1 MLYRAARGWAILLAT
16 GSLLFPASA
25 GTHGPARTVA
35 LAQAPA
41 PSGDAYPIKL
51 TRPVRAGQR
60 YQYTADATVVQSMT
74 ANISG
79 QTRTINPR
87 SLAVHLEA
95 VEHIMAVNA
104 LGEPTEALYAVEKCT
119 VREGKKVRNVLQPGV
134 NVTAEAGK
142 WKPRLNVDRGT
153 LTIQD
158 EILLRAVIALPSA
171 DNVSDDQC
179 YGTEKPQKVGGEWPA
194 RADAV
199 ARSYSAAG
207 VAVKKANVSGS
218 VKLKDV
224 TTLDGVPCLRVQ
236 GRAVIN
242 HFVPP
247 DNDLPPDMRITDSD
261 VEYKFTKVLPV
272 DPAGACL
279 SDSYSMRVNLK
290 LKTDMAK
297 IGPNVTVD
305 GKLLTTVGVRRTPI
319 LPGQAPKA
327 AAEE

>member
-41 PSGDAYPIKL
+41 PSGDAYPVKL

-74 ANISG
+74 ANVSG

-87 SLAVHLEA
+87 SRSVRLEA
-95 VEHIMAVNA
+95 VEHVVAVNA
-104 LGEPTEALYAVEKCT
+104 LGEPTETVYAVEKCT

-158 EILLRAVIALPSA
+158 ELLLRAVIGLPSA

-179 YGTEKPQKVGGEWPA
+179 YGTDKPQKVGGEWPV
-194 RADAV
+194 RPEAV
-199 ARSYSAAG
+199 ARSIAAAG
-207 VAVKKANVSGS
+207 VAVKKGDVSGT
-218 VKLKDV
+218 VRLRDV
-224 TTLDGVPCLRVQ
+224 TTVDGVPCLRVQ
-236 GRAVIN
+236 GRAVIS
-242 HFVPP
+242 HFLPP
-247 DNDLPPDMRITDSD
+247 DNDLPREMRVTDST
-261 VEYKFTKVLPV
+261 VEYKFTKLVPV
-272 DPAGACL
+272 DPAGAIL

-297 IGPNVTVD
+297 IGPNVAVD

-319 LPGQAPKA
+319 APGQAPKA